1 MIGQRDDTLASRKVM
16 MGRRGGTILRRCV
29 SIVSSR
35 VMMGRRRDTIVCR
48 HVMMGRRRGTIVC
61 RHVMMGRRRGTIVCR
76 HVMMGRLRDTIVCR
90 HMMMG
95 RLRGTI
101 VSSHVMIGRRHD
113 TIVCRRVL
121 MGGRRDA
128 IVSRRVM
135 MGRRRRPATSGA
147 GTNSLKPLK
156 HTRSGCR
163 SRPPIGNTVQQKDT
177 NMKDHFSIVR
187 VGTKRLPAG
196 ELVTRGRN
204 HVRLLTGNPDFAGL
218 QHMLPELEVACE
230 ELDLANRVYE
240 FNKGR
245 QDLFL
250 RDSAYEELRQ
260 NIRNLAGMVQSLS
273 HGDAS
278 LIRSAGFEVR
288 KKRQPSQPMPAPQNL
303 RTLHTRYPG
312 CIELRW
318 NGVKNRRIYKVFM
331 TEGDPAQLENYEM
344 IKVTARNY
352 FTIEHLA
359 SGSTYTFRVVA
370 TGRTG

>member
-1 MIGQRDDTLASRKVM
+1 
-16 MGRRGGTILRRCV
+16 
-29 SIVSSR
+29 
-35 VMMGRRRDTIVCR
+35 
-48 HVMMGRRRGTIVC
+48 MMGRRRGTIVC
-61 RHVMMGRRRGTIVCR
+61 RRVMMGRRCGTIVCRDVMMGRRRGTIE
-76 HVMMGRLRDTIVCR
+76 
-90 HMMMG
+90 
-95 RLRGTI
+95 
-101 VSSHVMIGRRHD
+101 SSDVMIGRRRD
-113 TIVCRRVL
+113 TIVCRRV
-121 MGGRRDA
+121 MMGRRCDA

-135 MGRRRRPATSGA
+135 MGRRRRPTTSGA
-147 GTNSLKPLK
+147 GTNGLKPLK

-163 SRPPIGNTVQQKDT
+163 SRPPIGNTEQEKDT
-177 NMKDHFSIVR
+177 HMKDQYSIVR

-204 HVRLLTGNPDFAGL
+204 HVRLLTGNPDYAGL
-218 QHMLPELEVACE
+218 QHMLPELEEACD
-230 ELDLANRVYE
+230 ELDVAERVYQ

-250 RDSAYEELRQ
+250 RNNAQGQLKWK
-260 NIRNLAGMVQSLS
+260 IRELAGMVQSLS

-312 CIELRW
+312 RIALRW

-359 SGSTYTFRVVA
+359 SGTTYTFRVVA
-370 TGRTG
+370 QGVLGDGPMSDITCAKAA